1 MGKIEIKTKVSEK
14 VSALWKGFVKKSPV
28 FIGLTGLTVV
38 SVLGLGVGGTL
49 AATGIIPNPFAS
61 SSSELGSEP
70 TELGSEPTEAP
81 LPESRDD
88 YSVPEPE
95 EGQVGDCWFRSLS
108 VQEGSQFQ
116 RKKLVC
122 NEGVGLE
129 EVARAGPQAMA
140 ESGWTG
146 VKYNF
151 SDQSFLFAY
160 MGTYTEG
167 ATLSHSLS
175 INGHLISGG
184 SGKCVDQG
192 FGTCGTSGSMP
203 YSYINIRTIP
213 DKCKA
218 EGDTFTIEVVGAG
231 LDFRESVIIP
241 AGVINCPT
249 PVSSPSPSPEAV
261 VVTPSPESSP
271 SPEAV
276 VVTPSPESSP
286 TPEPSSESETSP
298 TPTP

>member
-1 MGKIEIKTKVSEK
+1 MGKIDIKTKVSDK
-14 VSALWKGFVKKSPV
+14 VSALWRGFIKKSPV
-28 FIGLTGLTVV
+28 FIVLTSLTVV

-49 AATGIIPNPFAS
+49 AATGIIPDPFAS

-70 TELGSEPTEAP
+70 SELGSEPSELGSEP
-81 LPESRDD
+81 PKVFFPESRWD

-95 EGQVGDCWFRSLS
+95 EGQVGDCWFRSLR
-108 VQEGSQFQ
+108 VQENGIQ

-122 NEGVGLE
+122 NERVGLE
-129 EVARAGPQAMA
+129 EVTEWGGGPSAMA

-151 SDQSFLFAY
+151 SDQSFLLAF
-160 MGTYTEG
+160 MGTYTVG
-167 ATLSHSLS
+167 ATLFFSLS
-175 INGHLISGG
+175 INGHSIEG
-184 SGKCVDQG
+184 SFSKCVDQG
-192 FGTCGTSGSMP
+192 FGTCGSSFSAP
-203 YSYINIRTIP
+203 YSAINERISSLP

-241 AGVINCPT
+241 TGVINCPT

-271 SPEAV
+271 
-276 VVTPSPESSP
+276 TPESSSEP
-286 TPEPSSESETSP
+286 TSSP